1 MRFKAYIHTK
11 QIPLSRGGAQAI
23 AATGM
28 CICAIKKSQISN
40 LKSQISQ
47 C

>member
-1 MRFKAYIHTK
+1 MRFKAYTRAK
-11 QIPLSRGGAQAI
+11 QIPLSRGGAQAS
-23 AATGM
+23 AAAGV
-28 CICAIKKSQISN
+28 CLYAIKKSQISN